1 MKKYSKEWW
10 QSLKPEVVG
19 KETERLVESLLDQEN
34 TRRADFAW
42 HRFPDSKAA
51 GRVIAAQPSD
61 YLVANCKKGLLL
73 EAKALSHA
81 YRLPK
86 DKVRQ
91 LATMHKFEAAGVRG
105 VIVVHHY
112 LEGVW
117 RCFLAKDL
125 ELGLPSWDLRPFPT
139 FPSAALALSAH
150 L

>member
-19 KETERLVESLLDQEN
+19 KETERLVEQLLDEEN

-42 HRFPDSKAA
+42 HRFPDSRAA
-51 GRVIAAQPSD
+51 GRVIAAQPTD
-61 YLVANCKKGLLL
+61 YLVANGKRTFLL

-91 LATMHKFEAAGVRG
+91 LATMHKFDAAGTKG
-105 VIVVHHY
+105 VIVVNHY
-112 LEGVW
+112 LESVW
-117 RCFLAKDL
+117 RCFRATDL

-139 FPSAALALSAH
+139 FPSAELALSAH

>member
-19 KETERLVESLLDQEN
+19 KETERLVEQLLDEEN

-42 HRFPDSKAA
+42 HRFPDSRAA

-61 YLVANCKKGLLL
+61 YLVANGKKGLLL
-73 EAKALSHA
+73 EAKALSHP

-91 LATMHKFEAAGVRG
+91 LATMHKFDAAGVRG

-117 RCFLAKDL
+117 RCFRATDL

-139 FPSAALALSAH
+139 FPSAELALSAY

>member
-19 KETERLVESLLDQEN
+19 KETERLVENLLNEEN

-61 YLVANCKKGLLL
+61 YLVANGKRTFLL
-73 EAKALSHA
+73 EVKALSHA
-81 YRLPK
+81 YRLPTH
-86 DKVRQ
+86 KVRPP
-91 LATMHKFEAAGVRG
+91 ATLPQFDAPSTKDN
-105 VIVVHHY
+105 IVVNHY
-112 LEGVW
+112 LESVW
-117 RCFLAKDL
+117 RCFRATDL

-139 FPSAALALSAH
+139 FPSAELALSAY

>member
-19 KETERLVESLLDQEN
+19 KETERLVENLLNEEN

-61 YLVANCKKGLLL
+61 YLVANGKRTFLL

-91 LATMHKFEAAGVRG
+91 LATMHKFDAAGVRG

-139 FPSAALALSAH
+139 FPSAELALSAH

>member
-19 KETERLVESLLDQEN
+19 RETERLVENLLNEEN

-61 YLVANCKKGLLL
+61 YLVANGKRTFLL
-73 EAKALSHA
+73 EVKALSHA

-139 FPSAALALSAH
+139 FSSAALALSAH

>member
-19 KETERLVESLLDQEN
+19 KETERLVEQLLDEEN

-42 HRFPDSKAA
+42 HRFPDSRAA
-51 GRVIAAQPSD
+51 GRVIEAQPSD
-61 YLVANCKKGLLL
+61 YLVANGKRTFLL

-81 YRLPK
+81 YQLPK

-91 LATMHKFEAAGVRG
+91 LATMHKFDAASAKG
-105 VIVVHHY
+105 VIVVNHY

-117 RCFLAKDL
+117 RCFRATDL
-125 ELGLPSWDLRPFPT
+125 ELGRPSWDLRPFPT
-139 FPSAALALSAH
+139 FPSAALALSAY

>member
-10 QSLKPEVVG
+10 QSLRSDQVG
-19 KETERLVESLLDQEN
+19 KETERLVENLLNEEN

-61 YLVANCKKGLLL
+61 YLVANGKRTFLL

-91 LATMHKFEAAGVRG
+91 LATMHKFDAAGTKG

-112 LEGVW
+112 LEGMW

-125 ELGLPSWDLRPFPT
+125 ELGLPSWDLRGFPT
-139 FPSAALALSAH
+139 FPSAELALSAY

>member
-19 KETERLVESLLDQEN
+19 KETERLVEQLLDEEN

-42 HRFPDSKAA
+42 HRFPDSRAA

-61 YLVANCKKGLLL
+61 YLVANGKRTFLL

-81 YRLPK
+81 YLLPK

-91 LATMHKFEAAGVRG
+91 LATMHKFDAASTKG
-105 VIVVHHY
+105 VIVVNHY
-112 LEGVW
+112 LEGAW
-117 RCFLAKDL
+117 RCFRATDL

-139 FPSAALALSAH
+139 FPSAALALSAY

>member
-19 KETERLVESLLDQEN
+19 KETERLVEQLLDEEN

-42 HRFPDSKAA
+42 HRFPDSRAA

-61 YLVANCKKGLLL
+61 YLVANGKKGLLL

-91 LATMHKFEAAGVRG
+91 LATMHKFDAAGVRG

-117 RCFLAKDL
+117 RCFRATDL
-125 ELGLPSWDLRPFPT
+125 ELGLPSWDLRTFPT
-139 FPSAALALSAH
+139 FPSAALALSAY

>member
-19 KETERLVESLLDQEN
+19 RETERLVENLLNEEN

-61 YLVANCKKGLLL
+61 YLVANGKRTFLL

-139 FPSAALALSAH
+139 FPSAELALSAH

>member
-19 KETERLVESLLDQEN
+19 KETERLVEQLLDEEN

-42 HRFPDSKAA
+42 HRFPDSRAA

-61 YLVANCKKGLLL
+61 YLVANGKRTFLL

-81 YRLPK
+81 YQLPK

-91 LATMHKFEAAGVRG
+91 LATMHKFDAASAKG
-105 VIVVHHY
+105 VIVVNHY

-117 RCFLAKDL
+117 RCFRATDL
-125 ELGLPSWDLRPFPT
+125 ELGRPSWDLRPFPT
-139 FPSAALALSAH
+139 FPSAALALSAY

>member
-19 KETERLVESLLDQEN
+19 LETEQLVESLLDQEN

-61 YLVANCKKGLLL
+61 YLVANGKRTFLL
-73 EAKALSHA
+73 EVKALSHA

>member
-10 QSLKPEVVG
+10 QSLRSDQVG
-19 KETERLVESLLDQEN
+19 KETERLIENLLNEEN

-61 YLVANCKKGLLL
+61 YLVANGKRTFLL
-73 EAKALSHA
+73 EVKALSHA

-86 DKVRQ
+86 DKVSQ
-91 LATMHKFEAAGVRG
+91 LATMHKFDAANTKG
-105 VIVVHHY
+105 VIVVNHY
-112 LEGVW
+112 LESVW
-117 RCFLAKDL
+117 RCFRATDL

-139 FPSAALALSAH
+139 FPSAELALSAY

>member
-19 KETERLVESLLDQEN
+19 KETERLVEQLLDEEN

-42 HRFPDSKAA
+42 HRFPDSRAA

-61 YLVANCKKGLLL
+61 YLVANGKKGLLL
-73 EAKALSHA
+73 EAKALSHP

-91 LATMHKFEAAGVRG
+91 LATMHKFDAAGVRG

-117 RCFLAKDL
+117 RCFRATDL

-139 FPSAALALSAH
+139 FPSAALALSAY

>member
-10 QSLKPEVVG
+10 QSLSPEVVG
-19 KETERLVESLLDQEN
+19 KETERLVEQLLDEEN

-42 HRFPDSKAA
+42 HRFPDSRAA

-61 YLVANCKKGLLL
+61 YLVANGKRTFLL
-73 EAKALSHA
+73 EAKAMSHP

-91 LATMHKFEAAGVRG
+91 LATMHKFDAASTKG
-105 VIVVHHY
+105 VIVVNHY

-117 RCFLAKDL
+117 RCFRATDL
-125 ELGLPSWDLRPFPT
+125 ELGRPSWDLRPFPT
-139 FPSAALALSAH
+139 FPSAALALSAY